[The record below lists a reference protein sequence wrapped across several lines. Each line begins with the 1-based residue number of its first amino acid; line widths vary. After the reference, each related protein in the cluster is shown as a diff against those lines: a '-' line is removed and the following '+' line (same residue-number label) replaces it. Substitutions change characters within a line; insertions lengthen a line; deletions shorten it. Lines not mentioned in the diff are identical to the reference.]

1 MSTKLER
8 NDVNISDNKTIQ
20 QNNNLLKDL
29 KLSSYTTIDTYN
41 SNISMR
47 DQLKEIKEENQK
59 LVIPSSQKN
68 FFCENYDFLEEM
80 DKAMEEVILD
90 DKIDNLNDDENNKN
104 NLSDMTRRSSKKIEF
119 NGTFMRKTSDEIKEH
134 HHNHHHKNQHHQCH
148 HKNEHHHHHLKNEK
162 HENN

>member
-68 FFCENYDFLEEM
+68 FRCENYDFLEEM

-90 DKIDNLNDDENNKN
+90 DKIDSSNDENCKN
-104 NLSDMTRRSSKKIEF
+104 NLSDMNRRSSKKIEF
-119 NGTFMRKTSDEIKEH
+119 NGTFMQKTSDEIKEH

-148 HKNEHHHHHLKNEK
+148 HKNEHHHHHLKNEE